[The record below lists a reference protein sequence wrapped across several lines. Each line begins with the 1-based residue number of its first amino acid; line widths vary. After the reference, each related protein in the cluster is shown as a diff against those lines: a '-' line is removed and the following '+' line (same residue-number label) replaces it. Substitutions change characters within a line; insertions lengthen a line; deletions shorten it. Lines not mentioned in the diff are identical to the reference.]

1 MITSRRFLS
10 PLILSLTLICHGCA
24 FTDVQSILTKP
35 VKPGSVFVKG
45 VDDSVETK
53 KMVEIIYSD
62 LEKRGFTRSDYLNAE
77 VMVRFSWGDLGP
89 ETISWPQ
96 PSTTMSS
103 QNNQFTGMNETRM
116 STQFSN
122 SSLTFHKHEFRV
134 QFHDSNRVR
143 SNQDNSLLWEAV
155 GNNTALLYSDIASA
169 APEMIKNTLDK
180 LNKDE

>member
-89 ETISWPQ
+89 EAISWPQ
-96 PSTTMSS
+96 PSTT
-103 QNNQFTGMNETRM
+103 MNETRM